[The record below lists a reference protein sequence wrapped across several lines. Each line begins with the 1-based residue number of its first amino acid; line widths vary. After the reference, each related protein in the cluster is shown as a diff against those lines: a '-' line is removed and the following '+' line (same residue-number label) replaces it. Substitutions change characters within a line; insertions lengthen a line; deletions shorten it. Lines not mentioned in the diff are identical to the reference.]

1 MCESYTTKHSKLIK
15 KNNWC
20 FNPNLGGQFMGLFWG
35 GGGDG
40 GGGGG
45 GGGGGRE

>member
-1 MCESYTTKHSKLIK
+1 MCDSYTTKNSKIIK
-15 KNNWC
+15 KNNC
-20 FNPNLGGQFMGLFWG
+20 FFNPNLGGQFMGLFWG

-45 GGGGGRE
+45 GGGGRE